1 MIACLKLGV
10 CCSLCKWLSRNLPPK
25 GKVKLQGSDA
35 SHVSV
40 YVPEMGWCEFDP
52 TNNIISGE
60 RHIVT
65 AYGRDYPIFPH

>member
-1 MIACLKLGV
+1 
-10 CCSLCKWLSRNLPPK
+10 
-25 GKVKLQGSDA
+25 
-35 SHVSV
+35 V

-65 AYGRDYPIFPH
+65 AYGRDYSDTPLKELF